1 MQAGRLRSQALL
13 KIMKKISITFLMGF
27 ALAITA
33 IAQSTKAAHTP
44 DKGSAERKAILDV
57 LRDSYKKDSGQTV
70 TYQVHYIKVHNGWAW
85 VDTTPLD
92 DKNKPVAEGGPQLLH
107 FENDKWTIIDLSK
120 VPEDPND
127 PLGIEDASPGFIK
140 NLRKL
145 YPQVP
150 LDIFPKHGK

>member
-1 MQAGRLRSQALL
+1 
-13 KIMKKISITFLMGF
+13 MKKQSITITILFLLLAGLAF
-27 ALAITA
+27 AVAPIMV
-33 IAQSTKAAHTP
+33 AQEKDTVHSP
-44 DKGSAERKAILDV
+44 EKGSAERKAILDV
-57 LRDSYKKDSGQTV
+57 LRDDYKKGTGQTV

-92 DKNKPVAEGGPQLLH
+92 DKNKPVAEGGPDLLH
-107 FENDKWTIIDLSK
+107 FENGKWTIIDLSK

>member
-1 MQAGRLRSQALL
+1 
-13 KIMKKISITFLMGF
+13 MKSILTTFLSVLMIVLGLV
-27 ALAITA
+27 LAATA
-33 IAQSTKAAHTP
+33 SAQIKDTAHSP
-44 DKGSAERKAILDV
+44 EKGSLERKAILDV
-57 LRDSYKKDSGQTV
+57 LRDSYKKDTGQTV
-70 TYQVHYIKVHNGWAW
+70 TYQVHYIKVHHGWAW

-107 FENDKWTIIDLSK
+107 FENDKWAIIDLSK
-120 VPEDPND
+120 VAEDPDD
-127 PLGIEDASPGFIK
+127 PMGIEDASPGFIK